1 MSEDVKIER
10 SGPIM
15 LCTINRPERN
25 NSITPSVFKGLLTAF
40 READLDPECKVIVTK
55 AEGKNFCVG
64 ADSADLGNWVG
75 QPLDQVYY
83 TNFAGKQGTTKQ
95 YSPKDSLDPLGMNRW
110 AFEVVQIDTPMI
122 AAIRGAA
129 AGGGLALALLHHFR
143 VADTSA
149 HFSTGFGRLG
159 LAGELGLSYIL
170 PDLIGR
176 QAALQ
181 MLIAD
186 RSMSGQEAKEAG
198 LVDEIVEP
206 DQLDEEVMKLAD
218 RIASLSPA
226 SVRASLRAVLEPRR
240 ETLRSVMELEYNQQR
255 TLWSSSEFQDG
266 VRRLLAKLN
275 GGKTEE
281 KS

>member
-1 MSEDVKIER
+1 MSEDVKVSR

-15 LCTINRPERN
+15 LCTIDRAERN
-25 NSITPSVFKGLLTAF
+25 NSITPGVFEGLLTAF
-40 READLDPECKVIVTK
+40 READLDPDCKVVVTK
-55 AEGKNFCVG
+55 AAGKNFCVG

-83 TNFAGKQGTTKQ
+83 ANFAGKQGTTKQ
-95 YSPKDSLDPLGMNRW
+95 HSPKDPLDPLGMNRW
-110 AFEVVQIDTPMI
+110 AFEVAQIDTPMI

-129 AGGGLALALLHHFR
+129 VGGGLALALLHHFR
-143 VADTSA
+143 VADSSA
-149 HFSTGFGRLG
+149 HFATGFGRLG
-159 LAGELGLSYIL
+159 LAGELGLSYLL

-198 LVDEIVEP
+198 LVDHVVEA
-206 DQLDEEVMKLAD
+206 DQLDEEVMDLAS
-218 RIASLSPA
+218 RIARLPAA

-240 ETLRSVMELEYNQQR
+240 EALRAVMELEYNQQR
-255 TLWSSSEFQDG
+255 ALWSSSDFQDG
-266 VRRLLAKLN
+266 VRNLLAKLSS
-275 GGKTEE
+275 GKTEQ
-281 KS
+281 KP